1 MSRFTKILTVSP
13 LGDGKTW
20 YLREEFGYDIGSEG
34 SGHSIEVPAGFLTDF
49 ASVPRP
55 LWWLFPTWGRY
66 GNAAVI
72 HDFCYSQHCVTRRRA
87 DQVFLEGMIV
97 LGVGRFT
104 RTMLFT
110 AVRLFG
116 GPSWWSSGRRK
127 ARGLTKVSSRPPL
140 RAVETGRQLMMESKR
155 DGPSERADG

>member
-34 SGHSIEVPAGFLTDF
+34 SGHSIEVPVGFLTDF

-87 DQVFLEGMIV
+87 DQIFLEAMGV

-104 RTMLFT
+104 RLVLFS
-110 AVRLFG
+110 AVRMFG
-116 GPSWWSSGRRK
+116 GAPWWRSGRRE
-127 ARGLTKVSSRPPL
+127 ARGLTKVSGRAPL
-140 RAVETGRQLMMESKR
+140 HAVETGRQLMMEARRARAS
-155 DGPSERADG
+155 GRADG